1 MKSRRA
7 GFTLLEILT
16 TIAIFG
22 ILVTITGY
30 VYASA
35 LSRSRDQQRISDL
48 QTISNGLEQFYL
60 DNKSYPAY
68 GANTNDLFLAKFQ
81 LEPYATCQISP
92 NHKYLVPTYMSSIP
106 EDPQNKFALIG
117 NGPTCD
123 DQQHQKKQY
132 LYIPVFLTSTDPG
145 DSPVRNFQLVANVE
159 RDNNKEAI
167 SVPNFGWYKNNGNLD
182 GFTFCLKGNNSL
194 ACTHNYY
201 LGPKKNN

>member
-60 DNKSYPAY
+60 DNKSYPSLATSTE
-68 GANTNDLFLAKFQ
+68 NIFLAKYQ
-81 LEPYATCQISP
+81 LEPIAGCTVSTS
-92 NHKYLVPTYMSSIP
+92 HKFLVPTYMSSIP
-106 EDPQNKFALIG
+106 EDPQNKAKFSPDGSGRNCVTESQAG
-117 NGPTCD
+117 
-123 DQQHQKKQY
+123 QY
-132 LYIPVFLTSTDPG
+132 LYVPIISTD
-145 DSPVRNFQLVANVE
+145 SEPVKNYYLAAKVE
-159 RDNNKEAI
+159 RENNKSTSLPVDVDVGLYGRA
-167 SVPNFGWYKNNGNLD
+167 GQ
-182 GFTFCLKGNNSL
+182 TFCTKSTTPP
-194 ACTHNYY
+194 CTHNFY
-201 LGPKKNN
+201 LGPKKNQ